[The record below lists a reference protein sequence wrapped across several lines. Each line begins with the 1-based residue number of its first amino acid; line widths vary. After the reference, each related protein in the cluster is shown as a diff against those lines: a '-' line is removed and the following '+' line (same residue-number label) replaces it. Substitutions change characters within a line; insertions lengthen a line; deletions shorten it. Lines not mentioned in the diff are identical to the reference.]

1 MEYRNAFLGKPE
13 QPSEAEVAAALGPTA
28 KLWNGF
34 VEWMAKE
41 QGVAGQEWKGICV
54 KKYGWSLRLKQ
65 KGRNIVYLGPGDGC
79 FMVSFALSDKALK
92 AAKGAR
98 LPKAVADALD
108 AAPRYPEGNALRLV
122 VQSAGD
128 LPAIQNIAAIKL
140 AN

>member
-1 MEYRNAFLGKPE
+1 
-13 QPSEAEVAAALGPTA
+13 
-28 KLWNGF
+28 
-34 VEWMAKE
+34 
-41 QGVAGQEWKGICV
+41 
-54 KKYGWSLRLKQ
+54 
-65 KGRNIVYLGPGDGC
+65 
-79 FMVSFALSDKALK
+79 MVSFALSDKALK

-128 LPAIQNIAAIKL
+128 LPAIRNIAAIKL